1 MKLPGIICKYLIP
14 PYIRFYI
21 KQAYAQVQ
29 IIKAESVFLELD
41 EEVIERVRFMLH
53 NYTTSWSVKI
63 FQSCIAVCRTEWCA
77 VSTNVNS
84 LSNVPAD
91 YRVTR

>member
-1 MKLPGIICKYLIP
+1 M
-14 PYIRFYI
+14 

-53 NYTTSWSVKI
+53 NYTTI
-63 FQSCIAVCRTEWCA
+63 Q
-77 VSTNVNS
+77 
-84 LSNVPAD
+84 PAGE
-91 YRVTR
+91 